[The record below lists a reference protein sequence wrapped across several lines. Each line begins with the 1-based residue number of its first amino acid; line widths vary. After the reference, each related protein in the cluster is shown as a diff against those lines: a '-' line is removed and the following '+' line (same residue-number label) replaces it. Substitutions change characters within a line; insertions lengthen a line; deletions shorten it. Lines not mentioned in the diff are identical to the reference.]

1 MRIFSRRSQ
10 AFEHVTMNLAQKNT
24 LFLVSLLIAVLM
36 ALGSSGY
43 YLARNHI
50 ISEIDQDLRQAQRVF
65 AQARQIGFDQM
76 LTTVRGL
83 SREPP
88 LLAALLTGDRET
100 LRGALED
107 LYPRPSVDLL
117 ALYQGVDSGEAIAEG
132 RRPHFSSPHVM
143 SSPPLQAVVRRAAD
157 TGGVAYGNALI
168 FDTLLS
174 LVAIPIESPLGGS
187 LGILVSGAELNQDRV
202 AAFRQLG
209 HAEVALFA
217 NNVVLAGTIPGLGVA
232 LPDLRYQG
240 PQSKPLRFNADGTE
254 YVGHVYPIRAGD
266 GETGVAHVLLAHTL
280 TSYWAPYRSL
290 GIRAL
295 LFSLLILLLAAL
307 FGIRISRANLTYP
320 ISALVEA
327 TRQIASGQVGHTA
340 AVNRADELGE
350 LACSLN
356 GMSADLSASRYELEQ
371 NRQRFHDF
379 AESSSDWL
387 WETDAGGRF
396 TYVSNSVS
404 ASLGLEPELFIGRRL
419 GEIFPRD
426 DLSHITTRLGDG
438 PDNARGVK
446 DVGCIIT
453 VPDGARHYLSLNWIP
468 VVEDTQF
475 LGCRGTTRDVSK
487 ARRDEQRLILLAN
500 QDQLTGLANR
510 RRFLIDLA
518 HEVRRAESLGRA
530 GVLMLIDLDHFKLV
544 NDSAGHS
551 LGDQI
556 IIQVAGNLARL
567 CRTEDLV
574 ARISGDEFAAAFP
587 DMTQAQAREK
597 AMQVLAAVNAVRA
610 VHQGQPINVSAS
622 IGMVQFPQ
630 HGRDAVDLMAKV
642 DAAMFAAKDGGRGRA
657 TFFDEQKMARERIGS
672 QLAWKNMLLEALKD
686 DSLALVFQPIAAVV
700 DGTVHHYEALV
711 RMRDEKGV
719 LLSPDNFIPM
729 AEQFGIIGR
738 IDRAV
743 ISKAL
748 RHLAALPERYSQ
760 AGIAINLSG
769 LSVGQ
774 QDVLQFIESEL
785 EDSGVAPARVT
796 FEVTETAACENLN
809 EAIEFISRI
818 RQLGCKVSL
827 DDFGVGFSSF
837 SYLKHL
843 KVDTLKIDGS
853 FIREIDSNR
862 DDQVLVKALV
872 DVARGLGIRTI
883 AEFVESEHAFEVLG
897 RLGVDYVQGYF
908 VGKPV
913 PDLSVQRIELPE
925 SKAQEFHRQPI
936 AS

>member
-1 MRIFSRRSQ
+1 MDI
-10 AFEHVTMNLAQKNT
+10 AQKNT
-24 LFLVSLLIAVLM
+24 LFVVSLLTAVLV
-36 ALGSSGY
+36 ALGSSAY
-43 YLARNHI
+43 YLVRNHVNT
-50 ISEIDQDLRQAQRVF
+50 EIDTDLRRAQRVF
-65 AQARQIGFDQM
+65 AQAQQSAFEQM
-76 LTTVRGL
+76 LATAGGL

-88 LLAALLTGDRET
+88 LLAALLTGDRDT
-100 LRGALED
+100 VRGVLED
-107 LYPRPSVDLL
+107 LYLRPGVEVL
-117 ALYQGVDSGEAIAEG
+117 ALYRGVDPGDAVVEG
-132 RRPHFSSPHVM
+132 RKPHFSSPYLV
-143 SSPPLQAVVRRAAD
+143 SSPPLQAVVHRAAE

-174 LVAIPIESPLGGS
+174 LVAVPIESPLGGS
-187 LGILVSGAELNQDRV
+187 LGILVSAAELDPERL
-202 AAFRQLG
+202 AAFRQVA
-209 HAEVALFA
+209 HTEAALFA
-217 NNVVLAGTIPGLGVA
+217 NNVVLASTIPGLGVA
-232 LPDLRYQG
+232 LPDLRYPG
-240 PQSKPLRFNADGTE
+240 PQKRPLRFNADGTE

-266 GETGVAHVLLAHTL
+266 GETRVAHVLLAHTL
-280 TSYWAPYRSL
+280 ASYWEPYQFL
-290 GIRAL
+290 AVRAL

-307 FGIRISRANLTYP
+307 FGIRISRANLTRP
-320 ISALVEA
+320 ITALVEA
-327 TRQIASGQVGHTA
+327 TRQIASGQVGHMA
-340 AVNRADELGE
+340 DLNRADELGE

-356 GMSADLSASRYELEQ
+356 GMSADLSASQYELER

-396 TYVSNSVS
+396 TYVSSSVS
-404 ASLGLEPELFIGRRL
+404 AFLALEPEVFIGRRL
-419 GEIFPRD
+419 AEIFPRD
-426 DLSHITTRLGDG
+426 NLSDITTRLGDG
-438 PDNARGVK
+438 ADNARAFK

-453 VPDGARHYLSLNWIP
+453 VPDGARHYLSLNGIP
-468 VVEDTQF
+468 IVEGKQL
-475 LGCRGTTRDVSK
+475 LGYRGTTRDVSK
-487 ARRDEQRLILLAN
+487 AKRDERRLILLAN
-500 QDQLTGLANR
+500 QDHLTGLANR

-518 HEVRRAESLGRA
+518 HEVRRAESLDRA

-556 IIQVAGNLARL
+556 IIQAAGNLARL
-567 CRTEDLV
+567 CRTEDLL

-587 DMTQAQAREK
+587 DMTEAQARDK
-597 AMQVLAAVNAVRA
+597 ATQILAAVNAVRA
-610 VHQGQPINVSAS
+610 VHRGQPLNITAS
-622 IGMVQFPQ
+622 IGMVRFPQ

-642 DAAMFAAKDGGRGRA
+642 DAAMFAAKDRGRGRA
-657 TFFDEQKMARERIGS
+657 EFFEEHNMARERIGS
-672 QLAWKNMLLEALKD
+672 QLAWKNMLLEALED

-785 EDSGVAPARVT
+785 EASGVAPARVT

-809 EAIEFISRI
+809 EASEFISCI
-818 RQLGCKVSL
+818 RRLGCKVSL
-827 DDFGVGFSSF
+827 DDFGAGFSSF

-853 FIREIDSNR
+853 FIREIDSSR
-862 DDQVLVKALV
+862 YDQILVKALV
-872 DVARGLGIRTI
+872 DVARGLGIGTI
-883 AEFVESEHAFEVLG
+883 AEFVESEQAFEILR

-913 PDLSVQRIELPE
+913 ADLSVQRIELPR
-925 SKAQEFHRQPI
+925 SVAREFHSQPI